1 MKHTANNVCHAVCDP
16 STTEPRR
23 MFFEFRFSQQPER
36 IRKRIGTVWKLRFS
50 AFKRYQYLSLICS
63 GCWEN
68 RNSQKILL
76 GTVIEGSLYFGAGCK
91 ALKQLVNNDTTS
103 TRLKSG
109 YLEVPAQGEK
119 AIHASLTDWYTSHAL
134 AKLEEKTGR
143 YAKTLNVEPSS
154 VTVKEYKSRWGSCS
168 TSGDITYNWRIIMA
182 PHRIVDYV
190 VIHEL
195 CHLVELN
202 HSDKYWKQV
211 ESLVPDYR
219 ERRAWLKTNAN
230 TLAI

>member
-1 MKHTANNVCHAVCDP
+1 MTTQFALPVEVVRTKRKKTASIEIKDGLIRVLVPNSLTDKRVNTLLEERASWINKKIRLQAEMP
-16 STTEPRR
+16 SYKAKEYVNGETFT
-23 MFFEFRFSQQPER
+23 
-36 IRKRIGTVWKLRFS
+36 
-50 AFKRYQYLSLICS
+50 YL
-63 GCWEN
+63 G
-68 RNSQKILL
+68 RN
-76 GTVIEGSLYFGAGCK
+76 YR
-91 ALKQLVNNDTTS
+91 LKLVNTDTTA
-103 TRLKSG
+103 TRLKNG

-119 AIHASLTDWYTSHAL
+119 AIQASLTDWYTSHAL

-154 VTVKEYKSRWGSCS
+154 VTVKDYKSRWGSCS

-195 CHLVELN
+195 CHLVEHN

>member
-1 MKHTANNVCHAVCDP
+1 MTTQFALPVEVVRTKRKKTASIEIKDGLIRVLIPNSLTDKRVNSLLEERASWINKKIRLQAEMP
-16 STTEPRR
+16 SYKAKEYVNGETFT
-23 MFFEFRFSQQPER
+23 
-36 IRKRIGTVWKLRFS
+36 
-50 AFKRYQYLSLICS
+50 YL
-63 GCWEN
+63 G
-68 RNSQKILL
+68 RN
-76 GTVIEGSLYFGAGCK
+76 YR
-91 ALKQLVNNDTTS
+91 LKLVNSDLTE
-103 TRLKSG
+103 TRLKNG

-134 AKLEEKTGR
+134 AKLEEKTGG
-143 YAKTLNVEPSS
+143 YAKTLDVEPSS
-154 VTVKEYKSRWGSCS
+154 VTVKDYKSRWGSCS

-195 CHLVELN
+195 CHLVEHN

>member
-1 MKHTANNVCHAVCDP
+1 MTTQFALPVEVVRTKRKKTASIEIKDGL
-16 STTEPRR
+16 
-23 MFFEFRFSQQPER
+23 
-36 IRKRIGTVWKLRFS
+36 IRVLVPNSLTDKRVDSLLEQRASWINKKIRLQAEMPPYRSKEYVNGETFT
-50 AFKRYQYLSLICS
+50 YL
-63 GCWEN
+63 G
-68 RNSQKILL
+68 RN
-76 GTVIEGSLYFGAGCK
+76 YR
-91 ALKQLVNNDTTS
+91 LKLVNTDTTT
-103 TRLKSG
+103 TRLKNG
-109 YLEVPAQGEK
+109 YLEVPAQSEK
-119 AIHASLTDWYTSHAL
+119 AIQASLTDWYTSHAL
-134 AKLEEKTGR
+134 AKLKEKTDR

-154 VTVKEYKSRWGSCS
+154 VTVKDYKSRWGSCS

-182 PHRIVDYV
+182 PHRIIDYV

-195 CHLVELN
+195 CHLVEHN

>member
-1 MKHTANNVCHAVCDP
+1 MTTQFALPVEVVRTKRKKTASIEIKDGLIRVLVPNSLTDKRVN
-16 STTEPRR
+16 SLL
-23 MFFEFRFSQQPER
+23 QER
-36 IRKRIGTVWKLRFS
+36 ASWINKKIRLQAEMPPYRSKEYVNGETFT
-50 AFKRYQYLSLICS
+50 YL
-63 GCWEN
+63 G
-68 RNSQKILL
+68 RN
-76 GTVIEGSLYFGAGCK
+76 YR
-91 ALKQLVNNDTTS
+91 LKLVNTDTTT

-109 YLEVPAQGEK
+109 YLEVPAQGERG
-119 AIHASLTDWYTSHAL
+119 IQASLTDWYTSHAL
-134 AKLEEKTGR
+134 AKLKEKTGR

-154 VTVKEYKSRWGSCS
+154 VTVKDYKSRWGSCS

-195 CHLVELN
+195 CHLVEHN

>member
-1 MKHTANNVCHAVCDP
+1 MTTQFALPVEVVRTKRKKTASIEIKDGLIRVLVPNSLTDKRVN
-16 STTEPRR
+16 SLLE
-23 MFFEFRFSQQPER
+23 ER
-36 IRKRIGTVWKLRFS
+36 ASWINKKIRLQAEMPPYRSKEYVNGETFT
-50 AFKRYQYLSLICS
+50 YL
-63 GCWEN
+63 G
-68 RNSQKILL
+68 RN
-76 GTVIEGSLYFGAGCK
+76 YR
-91 ALKQLVNNDTTS
+91 LKLVNTDTTT
-103 TRLKSG
+103 TRLKNG

-134 AKLEEKTGR
+134 AKLQEKTRR

-154 VTVKEYKSRWGSCS
+154 VTVKDYKSRWGSCS

-195 CHLVELN
+195 CHLVEHD
-202 HSDKYWKQV
+202 HSDNYWKQV

>member
-1 MKHTANNVCHAVCDP
+1 MTIQFALPVEVVRTKRKKTASIEIKDGLIRVLVPNSLTDKRVN
-16 STTEPRR
+16 SLLE
-23 MFFEFRFSQQPER
+23 ER
-36 IRKRIGTVWKLRFS
+36 ASWINKKIRLQAEMPPYRSKEYVNGETFT
-50 AFKRYQYLSLICS
+50 YL
-63 GCWEN
+63 G
-68 RNSQKILL
+68 RN
-76 GTVIEGSLYFGAGCK
+76 YR
-91 ALKQLVNNDTTS
+91 LKLVNTDTTT
-103 TRLKSG
+103 TRLKNG
-109 YLEVPAQGEK
+109 YLEVPAQSEK
-119 AIHASLTDWYTSHAL
+119 VIQASLADWYTSHAL

>member
-1 MKHTANNVCHAVCDP
+1 MTTQFALPVEVVRTKRKKTASIEIKDGLIRVLVPNSLTDKRVDTLLEQRASWINKKIRLQAEMP
-16 STTEPRR
+16 SYKAKEYVNGETFT
-23 MFFEFRFSQQPER
+23 
-36 IRKRIGTVWKLRFS
+36 
-50 AFKRYQYLSLICS
+50 YL
-63 GCWEN
+63 G
-68 RNSQKILL
+68 RN
-76 GTVIEGSLYFGAGCK
+76 YR
-91 ALKQLVNNDTTS
+91 LKLVNTDTTT
-103 TRLKSG
+103 TRLKNG

-134 AKLEEKTGR
+134 AKLEEKTCR
-143 YAKTLNVEPSS
+143 YAKTLSVEPSS
-154 VTVKEYKSRWGSCS
+154 VTVKDYKSRWGSCS

-195 CHLVELN
+195 CHLVEHN

>member
-1 MKHTANNVCHAVCDP
+1 MTIQFALPVEVVRTKRKKTASIEIKDGLIRVLVPNSLTDKRVNSLLEERASWINKKIRLQAEMP
-16 STTEPRR
+16 SYKAKEYVNGETFT
-23 MFFEFRFSQQPER
+23 
-36 IRKRIGTVWKLRFS
+36 
-50 AFKRYQYLSLICS
+50 YL
-63 GCWEN
+63 G
-68 RNSQKILL
+68 RN
-76 GTVIEGSLYFGAGCK
+76 YR
-91 ALKQLVNNDTTS
+91 LKLVNSGLTE
-103 TRLKSG
+103 TRLKNG

-134 AKLEEKTGR
+134 AKLQEKTRR

-154 VTVKEYKSRWGSCS
+154 VTVKDYKSRWGSCS

-195 CHLVELN
+195 CHLVEHN

>member
-1 MKHTANNVCHAVCDP
+1 MTTQFALPVEVVRTKRKKTASIEIKDGLIRVLVPNSLTDKRVN
-16 STTEPRR
+16 SLL
-23 MFFEFRFSQQPER
+23 QER
-36 IRKRIGTVWKLRFS
+36 ASWINKKIRLQAEMPPYRSKEYVNGETFT
-50 AFKRYQYLSLICS
+50 YL
-63 GCWEN
+63 G
-68 RNSQKILL
+68 RN
-76 GTVIEGSLYFGAGCK
+76 YR
-91 ALKQLVNNDTTS
+91 LKLVNTDTTT

-109 YLEVPAQGEK
+109 YLEVPAQGERG
-119 AIHASLTDWYTSHAL
+119 IQASLTDWYTSHAL
-134 AKLEEKTGR
+134 AKLEEKTDR
-143 YAKTLNVEPSS
+143 YAKALNVEPSS
-154 VTVKEYKSRWGSCS
+154 VTVKDYKSRWGSCS

-195 CHLVELN
+195 CHLVEHN

>member
-1 MKHTANNVCHAVCDP
+1 MTTQFALPVEVVRTKRKKTASIEIKDGL
-16 STTEPRR
+16 
-23 MFFEFRFSQQPER
+23 
-36 IRKRIGTVWKLRFS
+36 IRVLVPNSLTDKRVDTLLEQRASWINKKIRLQAEMPPYRSKEYVNGETFT
-50 AFKRYQYLSLICS
+50 YL
-63 GCWEN
+63 G
-68 RNSQKILL
+68 RN
-76 GTVIEGSLYFGAGCK
+76 YR
-91 ALKQLVNNDTTS
+91 LKLVNTDTTT
-103 TRLKSG
+103 TRLKNG
-109 YLEVPAQGEK
+109 YLEVPAQGERG
-119 AIHASLTDWYTSHAL
+119 IQASLTDWYTSHAL

-154 VTVKEYKSRWGSCS
+154 VTVKDYKSRWGSCS

-195 CHLVELN
+195 CHLVEHN